1 LVELVGLFTL
11 VKFVELVGFKINID
25 IFTSMEY
32 IPISDTKMEINP
44 DEDS

>member
-1 LVELVGLFTL
+1 LVQFVKLVQL
-11 VKFVELVGFKINID
+11 VELVGFKINID